1 MREPLFNPA
10 DPEDEPNDGPDMEDL
25 LAMEAEMAMEAEAAA
40 EAERAEAEAGA
51 RTEAGGHGAEIGA
64 TEGEEDEFGGLYD

>member
-1 MREPLFNPA
+1 MREPLFSPA

-40 EAERAEAEAGA
+40 EAEAGA